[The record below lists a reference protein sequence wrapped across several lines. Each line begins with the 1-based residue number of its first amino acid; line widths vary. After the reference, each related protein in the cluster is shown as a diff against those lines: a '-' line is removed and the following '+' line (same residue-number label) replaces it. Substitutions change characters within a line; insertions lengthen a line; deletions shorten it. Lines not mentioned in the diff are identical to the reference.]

1 MGTTL
6 LAAVLVVAAGCGDA
20 LGTGAGRAHLL
31 LVPAFGEL
39 AAFADNADRLRI
51 AVTRLA
57 DTALV
62 EDTTVAID
70 PATGEAA
77 ADIRVQL
84 SSASE
89 LFEVLLQAI
98 RGTDGA
104 VLFEGVQTVSVTAT
118 SEPTPIVI
126 PVTYAGPT
134 GAFLD
139 LAPADT
145 AIAPGASFTYRAVVF
160 DTLEA
165 VAPVPVT
172 FDLLTPADSVILGI
186 QRVAGIATAAASG
199 SGAVLVVART
209 PDGLA
214 DTARVTVG
222 QVAFSVSGTIRVG
235 ATALAG
241 VSVAATGGHT
251 QTVTTAADGSFAFT
265 NVALGAANIVVTP
278 TLTGYGFTPASRTV
292 AGPITAD
299 VTGQDFAA
307 AAGLLV
313 TPGYETTGT
322 GTSFTLAAAFVD
334 ASGAAIGPATP
345 GWTSRSPSVATVS
358 TAGLVNAVTAGTAVI
373 VATSG
378 TLADSMLVRVPT
390 PGSVPVSAIADD
402 AAFRTARVGD
412 TVTVDVRVNMFFTS
426 GELLGSYNAQLT
438 WDPAVL
444 RYVDVLAGNF
454 GAPTINDT
462 QTGQG
467 SLRFSAANATGV
479 SGSVVVA
486 RVRFVAQAAGSSAP
500 QVAISEL
507 SAAQT
512 FTNLLSSVVVTN
524 GSVTVR
530 P

>member
-20 LGTGAGRAHLL
+20 LGTGAGRANLV

-39 AAFADNADRLRI
+39 AVFADNADRLRI

-98 RGTDGA
+98 RGSDGA

-172 FDLLTPADSVILGI
+172 FDLLTPADSVVLGI

-199 SGAVLVVART
+199 SGTVRVVART

-214 DTARVTVG
+214 DTASVTVG

-235 ATALAG
+235 TSPLAG

-251 QTVTTAADGSFAFT
+251 QTVTTGATGAYTFT
-265 NVALGAANIVVTP
+265 NVALGATDIVITP
-278 TLTGYGFTPASRTV
+278 SLAGYGFTPAALTV
-292 AGPITAD
+292 AGPVTAD
-299 VTGQDFAA
+299 VTGRDFAA
-307 AAGLLV
+307 AAGLRV
-313 TPGYETTGT
+313 TPGYETINAGVTFPLQA
-322 GTSFTLAAAFVD
+322 SFLD
-334 ASGAAIGPATP
+334 AGGAVIGPAAAT
-345 GWTSRSPSVATVS
+345 WTSRSPAVASVSATGV
-358 TAGLVNAVTAGTAVI
+358 VTGESAGTAV
-373 VATSG
+373 VVGTSG
-378 TLADSMLVRVPT
+378 SLADSMLVRVAA
-390 PGSVPVSAIADD
+390 PGSVPVSAIADSY
-402 AAFRTARVGD
+402 AFRTARVGD
-412 TVTVDVRVNMFFTS
+412 TVIVDVRVAMFYTG

-444 RYVDVLAGNF
+444 RYVNVLNGTF
-454 GAPTINDT
+454 GTPTINDT

-512 FTNLLSSVVVTN
+512 FTSLLSSVVVTN

>member
-1 MGTTL
+1 MGTSL
-6 LAAVLVVAAGCGDA
+6 LAVALVVAAGCGDA
-20 LGTGAGRAHLL
+20 LGTGAGRATLV

-51 AVTRLA
+51 VVTRLA
-57 DTALV
+57 DTTLV

-70 PATGEAA
+70 PATGEAT

-98 RGTDGA
+98 RGSDA
-104 VLFEGVQTVSVTAT
+104 ALLFEGVQTVSVTAT
-118 SEPTPIVI
+118 SGATPIVI

-139 LAPADT
+139 LTPADT
-145 AIAPGASFTYRAVVF
+145 AIAPGTSFTYRAVVV

-165 VAPVPVT
+165 VVPVPVT
-172 FDLLTPADSVILGI
+172 FDLLTPGDSVILGI

-199 SGAVLVVART
+199 SGTVRVVART

-235 ATALAG
+235 TTPLAG
-241 VSVAATGGHT
+241 VNVVATGGHT
-251 QTVTTAADGSFAFT
+251 QTVTTGATGAYTLT
-265 NVALGAANIVVTP
+265 NVAFGATDIVITP
-278 TLTGYGFTPASRTV
+278 SLAGYAFTPAALTV
-292 AGPITAD
+292 AGPVTAD
-299 VTGQDFAA
+299 VTGRDFAA
-307 AAGLLV
+307 AAGLRV
-313 TPGYETTGT
+313 TPGYETISVGGT
-322 GTSFTLAAAFVD
+322 FPLQASFLD
-334 ASGAAIGPATP
+334 AGGAVIGPAAAI
-345 GWTSRSPSVATVS
+345 WTSRSPAVASVSATGV
-358 TAGLVNAVTAGTAVI
+358 VTGASAGTAV
-373 VATSG
+373 VVGTSG
-378 TLADSMLVRVPT
+378 SLADSMLVRVAA
-390 PGSVPVSAIADD
+390 PGSVPVSAIADTY
-402 AAFRTARVGD
+402 AFRTARVGD
-412 TVTVDVRVNMFFTS
+412 TVIVDVRVAMSYTG
-426 GELLGSYNAQLT
+426 GELLGSYNAQLA

-444 RYVDVLAGNF
+444 RYVNVLNGTF
-454 GAPTINDT
+454 GTPTINDT

-479 SGSVVVA
+479 GGSVVVA
-486 RVRFVAQAAGSSAP
+486 RVRFVAQATGTTAP
-500 QVAISEL
+500 QLAISEL